1 MLVPD
6 SSLWLERQVNF
17 FCLLAKDSFDL
28 VKDTV

>member
-6 SSLWLERQVNF
+6 SSLWLESQVSF
-17 FCLLAKDSFDL
+17 CCLLAKDSFDL